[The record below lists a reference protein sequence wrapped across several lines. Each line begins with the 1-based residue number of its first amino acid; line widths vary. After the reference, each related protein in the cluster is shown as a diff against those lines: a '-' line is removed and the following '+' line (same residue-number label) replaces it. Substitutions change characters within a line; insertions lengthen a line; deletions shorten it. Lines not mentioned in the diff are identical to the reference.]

1 MAVTEAPIAVLVVEA
16 SPQAARDL
24 SQSLTERFGP
34 RLTIAATASS
44 AEALRI
50 ARGQP
55 IDLVVAN
62 VRCGEGD
69 GLVLC
74 QNLRAMPEM
83 ADVPILLM
91 SDQASAQDKI
101 AGFSS
106 GADDYVVR
114 PIDARLLAARIELL
128 WRIKHMEQLGE

>member
-1 MAVTEAPIAVLVVEA
+1 MAVTESPIAVLVVEA

-24 SQSLTERFGP
+24 GQSLVERFGP
-34 RLTIAATASS
+34 RLSIATTASS
-44 AEALRI
+44 TEALRI
-50 ARGQP
+50 ARQRQ

-69 GLVLC
+69 GLALC
-74 QNLRAMPEM
+74 QDLRAMPTM
-83 ADVPILLM
+83 ADVPILLLG
-91 SDQASAQDKI
+91 DQATAQDKI

-128 WRIKHMEQLGE
+128 WRIKRMEQLGD